1 VFAHDLH
8 LLLALA
14 SLAVMALVASE
25 GAVRLVRAQPP
36 GRLAGVGSATVIILL
51 GMAAAGGLA
60 LLLAGHRPREWLHLL
75 YALLAFGLI
84 PLADSLTTQASPRRQ
99 ALARLLGALIAGV
112 VILRLFA
119 TG

>member
-1 VFAHDLH
+1 LH

-14 SLAVMALVASE
+14 SLAVMVLVAGE
-25 GAVRLVRAQPP
+25 GAVRLVRVQPP
-36 GRLAGVGSATVIILL
+36 GRLAGVGSGAVMILL
-51 GMAAAGGLA
+51 GMTAAGGLA
-60 LLLAGHRPREWLHLL
+60 LLLGGRRPAEWLHLI
-75 YALLAFGLI
+75 YALVAFGLV

-99 ALARLLGALIAGV
+99 ALARLLGALVAGV

>member
-1 VFAHDLH
+1 MFAHDLH
-8 LLLALA
+8 LLLALV
-14 SLAVMALVASE
+14 SLAVMVLVAGE

-36 GRLAGVGSATVIILL
+36 GKLAGVGSGTVTILL

-60 LLLAGHRPREWLHLL
+60 LLLGGHRPAEWLHLL
-75 YALLAFGLI
+75 YALLALGLV

-99 ALARLLGALIAGV
+99 ALARLLGALVAGV